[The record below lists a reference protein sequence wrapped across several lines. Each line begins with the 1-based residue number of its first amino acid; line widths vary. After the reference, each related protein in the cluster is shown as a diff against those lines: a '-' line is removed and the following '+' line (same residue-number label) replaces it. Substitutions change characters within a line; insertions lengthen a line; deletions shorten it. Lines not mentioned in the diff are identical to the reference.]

1 MSIYAQL
8 LKNAVSGFESK
19 GVEDARNNARE
30 LLAKALGC
38 SCRDAAFEQRLS
50 EQAQTDAANEFEELC
65 KRRMNGEPLQYLIGE
80 WEFYGLTFKVGRG
93 VLIPRQD
100 TETLIDTVLK
110 KADRDKKVTVV
121 DLCAGSGCI
130 GIVLEK
136 YLNCEKVFTVELSD
150 EAMAYLEENI
160 RLNKSGVVAVKGD
173 VTDRKTA
180 DALPMADI
188 LVSNPPYLTAQDMRE
203 LQTEVTFEPES
214 ALFGGEDGLDI
225 YRQILINFKHR
236 LKQGGLAVFEIGA
249 GMEEDVM
256 TMLVR
261 HGFENVRA
269 VKDACGIFRCVAG
282 FKK

>member
-1 MSIYAQL
+1 MYAQL

-136 YLNCEKVFTVELSD
+136 YLNCEKVFAVELSD

>member
-136 YLNCEKVFTVELSD
+136 YLNCEKVFAVELSD